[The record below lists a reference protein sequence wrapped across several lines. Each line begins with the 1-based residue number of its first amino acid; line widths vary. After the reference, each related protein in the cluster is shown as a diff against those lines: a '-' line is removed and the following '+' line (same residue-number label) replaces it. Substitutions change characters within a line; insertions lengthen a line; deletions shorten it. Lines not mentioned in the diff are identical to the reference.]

1 MRVWNAPVAAASPTL
16 RPCTYS
22 PSAAATGPN
31 ARLLTPSPSSTC
43 SPFDDWRTAT
53 AARRERRDLT
63 EVIEDRAERRLDPH
77 RQPVARHRPARRP
90 SATPTKPTPSAT
102 GLLHDAHRI
111 ERSFSSMRR
120 THRAPKTRTPETT
133 SASQRRPAPR
143 QRGQTR
149 SRTPPVPPGPA
160 GLFAPAAWKT
170 RTIRWRLTAPA
181 SRRVSHP
188 DLDGTERRHAGKI
201 VVLFEHDATGSI
213 SCAGHGLT
221 APTDRA
227 ECGSSTPPASVLS
240 AGTLRVKRVSAA
252 AGTDRNRAS
261 DRLRR
266 TGRRCRHGEICSSAT
281 CPPAL
286 FRFEY

>member
-1 MRVWNAPVAAASPTL
+1 MRVCRTRLSPQLHRTL
-16 RPCTYS
+16 RPDAAPAAAYS

-31 ARLLTPSPSSTC
+31 ARLLSPPRQARPARHSTTGG
-43 SPFDDWRTAT
+43 PPPLRDA
-53 AARRERRDLT
+53 ERRDLT

-160 GLFAPAAWKT
+160 GLWIAPAAWKT

-188 DLDGTERRHAGKI
+188 DLDGTERRPHVPQARSLYSSNTTPRVASRAPG
-201 VVLFEHDATGSI
+201 TG
-213 SCAGHGLT
+213 
-221 APTDRA
+221 
-227 ECGSSTPPASVLS
+227 
-240 AGTLRVKRVSAA
+240 
-252 AGTDRNRAS
+252 
-261 DRLRR
+261 
-266 TGRRCRHGEICSSAT
+266 
-281 CPPAL
+281 
-286 FRFEY
+286 